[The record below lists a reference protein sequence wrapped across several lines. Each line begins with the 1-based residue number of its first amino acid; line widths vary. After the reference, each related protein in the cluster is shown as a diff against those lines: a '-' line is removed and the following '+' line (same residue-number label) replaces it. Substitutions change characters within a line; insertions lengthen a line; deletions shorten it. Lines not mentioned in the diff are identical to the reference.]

1 MHASQYPV
9 KVKRK
14 VKNAQG
20 FPKLALCLFPSFTQ
34 KLIVYFCA
42 HVMKFFSHL
51 VKLPPK
57 EREWTEFRA
66 LVFFS
71 FLYPLMSI
79 LAVSSGLVLLGI
91 TLQQQLVNSSFF
103 FCYLHRTKSET
114 SETFGIRWKKRKNNR
129 RLLHSFYLPCLH
141 LPWIRIG
148 CMPHRESLV
157 TRFFNEF
164 QPFLRGKD
172 NPPKVRE
179 RNTVNWAYF
188 STRQTVC
195 ECVRVCVCVC
205 VHQLERNLICG
216 QSVVSGRSN

>member
-57 EREWTEFRA
+57 ENEWTEFRA

-103 FCYLHRTKSET
+103 FCYLHRTKTET

-129 RLLHSFYLPCLH
+129 RLLHSFACLACTCLEFGSVACH
-141 LPWIRIG
+141 IASRS
-148 CMPHRESLV
+148 SLA
-157 TRFFNEF
+157 
-164 QPFLRGKD
+164 FLMS
-172 NPPKVRE
+172 
-179 RNTVNWAYF
+179 F
-188 STRQTVC
+188 SHFCVARTTRQ
-195 ECVRVCVCVC
+195 
-205 VHQLERNLICG
+205 
-216 QSVVSGRSN
+216 RSENVTQ